1 MEASRNPAIAETD
14 EAEEVKAAEVNDS
27 SSSSSSSSYAIT
39 EPSMDDEMTGEK
51 EASMASVLATYRE
64 TLVERSKYQL
74 GKTFSRSSHVSL
86 VHRPS

>member
-27 SSSSSSSSYAIT
+27 SSSSSSYAIT
-39 EPSMDDEMTGEK
+39 EPSMDDEITAEK

>member
-14 EAEEVKAAEVNDS
+14 EAEEVKAAEVND